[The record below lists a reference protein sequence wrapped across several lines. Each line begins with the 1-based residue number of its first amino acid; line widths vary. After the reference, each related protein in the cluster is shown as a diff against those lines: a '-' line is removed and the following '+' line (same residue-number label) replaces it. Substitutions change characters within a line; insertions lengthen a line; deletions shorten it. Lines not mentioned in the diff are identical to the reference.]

1 MTVLDAV
8 GPSPGAPAAAAPAA
22 ASIAVT
28 AEPAL
33 PVTLPAAPP
42 APAIGMATGRFFGTE
57 ESYWRLMIRGAVLLL
72 VTLGI
77 YRFWLATDQ
86 RRFLWANT
94 EIAGDA
100 LEYAGTAREL
110 LIGFLIAMAVLVPL
124 YVVLSLAALGSDVIG
139 QFSGLIAL
147 LVLVLFGPFAIYRA
161 RRYRL
166 TRTIFRGLRL
176 HQTGSAGLYAVY
188 SILGWAATL
197 ATFGLAYP
205 WAQAALE
212 RYKMHH
218 TFYGD
223 VGGRFV
229 GSGTHLFLR
238 GIGLWLL
245 ILGPLLASVVYAVA
259 TIDGN
264 VVADAV
270 QRGGNNMLGRI
281 ESAIPNFSAALTA
294 VVMASFWSVI
304 TAALLYP
311 AFQAMMLR
319 WWTSGLRFGDMVA
332 TSRVRTGQM
341 YGLYL
346 RFVGFSLLFGLAAAI
361 VGLIVGIVVPLPGL
375 DEEKFAE
382 LDTFA
387 QIAGVVVGVIGY
399 VVLMLGYSTIYQVTV
414 KLRLWRLSFE
424 TAELTGLAALERV
437 NAAGAPG
444 SAFGEG
450 LADALDIGGL

>member
-1 MTVLDAV
+1 
-8 GPSPGAPAAAAPAA
+8 
-22 ASIAVT
+22 
-28 AEPAL
+28 
-33 PVTLPAAPP
+33 
-42 APAIGMATGRFFGTE
+42 MATGSASTTASGRP
-57 ESYWRLMIRGAVLLL
+57 RGSSSRWGSMACRSRSADGGSGV
-72 VTLGI
+72 
-77 YRFWLATDQ
+77 
-86 RRFLWANT
+86 
-94 EIAGDA
+94 IA
-100 LEYAGTAREL
+100 L
-110 LIGFLIAMAVLVPL
+110 
-124 YVVLSLAALGSDVIG
+124 VVLA
-139 QFSGLIAL
+139 
-147 LVLVLFGPFAIYRA
+147 LFGPFAIYRA

-176 HQTGSAGLYAVY
+176 HQTGSAWLYSVY
-188 SILGWAATL
+188 SLLGWAVTL

-212 RYKMHH
+212 RYKMRH

-238 GIGLWLL
+238 GIALWLL
-245 ILGPLLASVVYAVA
+245 ILGPLLASVVYAA
-259 TIDGN
+259 AIIDGS
-264 VVADAV
+264 VVAEAV

-281 ESAIPNFSAALTA
+281 ESQIPNFSAALTA

-304 TAALLYP
+304 AAALLYP

-319 WWTSGLRFGDMVA
+319 WWTSGLRFGDMAA

-346 RFVGFSLLFGLAAAI
+346 RFVGFSLLLGLVAGI
-361 VGLIVGIVVPLPGL
+361 VGLIIGMAVPLSGW
-375 DEEKFAE
+375 DEDKFSE
-382 LDTFA
+382 LSTFA
-387 QIAGVVVGVIGY
+387 QIVGVVVGVIGY

-424 TAELTGLAALERV
+424 TAELAGLGALDRV
-437 NAAGAPG
+437 NAAGMPS

>member
-8 GPSPGAPAAAAPAA
+8 GPSPGAPAV
-22 ASIAVT
+22 ASIAK
-28 AEPAL
+28 APAPPVPPL
-33 PVTLPAAPP
+33 PPAPP
-42 APAIGMATGRFFGTE
+42 AVAVATFRFFGNE
-57 ESYWRLMIRGAVLLL
+57 EPYWRLMIRGAVLLM

-110 LIGFLIAMAVLVPL
+110 LIGFLIAVAVLVPL
-124 YVVLSLAALGSDVIG
+124 YAVLSLAALGSDVVG
-139 QFSGLIAL
+139 QISGLLA
-147 LVLVLFGPFAIYRA
+147 LVLLALFGPFAIFRA

-166 TRTIFRGLRL
+166 TRTIFRGVRL
-176 HQTGSAGLYAVY
+176 HQTGSACLYAVY
-188 SILGWAATL
+188 SILGWAVTL

-212 RYKMHH
+212 RYKMRH

-245 ILGPLLASVVYAVA
+245 ILGPLLASILYAMA
-259 TIDGN
+259 SIDGTL
-264 VVADAV
+264 VAEAV
-270 QRGGNNMLGRI
+270 QRGGNNMLGSI
-281 ESAIPNFSAALTA
+281 ESAMPNFSVALTA
-294 VVMASFWSVI
+294 LVIAFFWSVI
-304 TAALLYP
+304 AAGLLYP

-346 RFVGFSLLFGLAAAI
+346 RFVGYSLLFGLAAAI
-361 VGLIVGIVVPLPGL
+361 IGVIVGTLLPLSAL

-382 LDTFA
+382 IDTWA
-387 QIAGVVVGVIGY
+387 QIVGVVAGLIGY
-399 VVLMLGYSTIYQVTV
+399 VVIMLGYSTIYQVTV

-424 TAELTGLAALERV
+424 TAELTGLEVLDRV
-437 NAAGAPG
+437 KAAGVPG